1 MRHRRT
7 LRAVLA
13 PIAAEPQPI
22 SEASLDAVPPCVP
35 HVEMLGEACRLV
47 AKVIVGVPN
56 EIQEPWHRHA
66 TGSYHMMIS
75 TAAIVRDV
83 I

>member
-13 PIAAEPQPI
+13 PFTAEPQPI

-35 HVEMLGEACRLV
+35 QVEMLGEACRV
-47 AKVIVGVPN
+47 A
-56 EIQEPWHRHA
+56 A
-66 TGSYHMMIS
+66 TS
-75 TAAIVRDV
+75 
-83 I
+83 